1 MSCDDCIVPEM
12 WFRDVQSTPTTTT
25 TGNTTGSATNT
36 SEKMI
41 TIGDHVYTI
50 DGEGESEGVCIA
62 SGFATAKYADKLMT
76 MPEEVR
82 YIYTCNHM

>member
-25 TGNTTGSATNT
+25 TTGNTTGSATNAN
-36 SEKMI
+36 SEKVI

-62 SGFATAKYADKLMT
+62 SGFATAKYADKLMN
-76 MPEEVR
+76 MPGEVR
-82 YIYTCNHM
+82 